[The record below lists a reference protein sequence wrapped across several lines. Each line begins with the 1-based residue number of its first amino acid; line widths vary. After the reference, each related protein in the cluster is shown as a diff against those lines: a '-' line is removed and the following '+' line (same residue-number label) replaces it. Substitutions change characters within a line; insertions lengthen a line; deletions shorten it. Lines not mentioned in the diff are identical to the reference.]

1 MNCMK
6 CGRELEAGEAF
17 CPVCQER
24 MKQRPVKPGIAVL
37 LPHREDPR
45 NAKKQPPRKR
55 MISPDEQISLL
66 KKHNRRLAYLLIV
79 CIVIIAMLG
88 VISGH
93 VVKQLGIQKLLGQN
107 YSTIVQT
114 EPVTE
119 STGETGDETVVP
131 ST

>member
-6 CGRELEAGEAF
+6 CGREMEAGDAF

-24 MKQRPVKPGIAVL
+24 MKQRPVKPGTAVL

-45 NAKKQPPRKR
+45 NVRKQQPRKR

-119 STGETGDETVVP
+119 SIGETGGETIVP

>member
-114 EPVTE
+114 EPVAE
-119 STGETGDETVVP
+119 STGETGGETVVP